1 MAGLSDLITNTST
14 QTTSMPSWYDTAQQN
29 IANQAGAAATAAP
42 APGQTVAQ
50 GAVNQLSGP
59 TNAFTTA
66 ANTAQNIAT
75 GAANPWITDAS
86 GSVTPNTGTA
96 LGGLFAAQ
104 NQQLQQMI
112 PNIVAD
118 PNAASIGSG
127 QFGSLRS
134 QTAANKAIADA
145 QANLF
150 AQQNQ
155 AALQNQQTGVTAAT
169 AAGGLTNEG
178 INQLMN
184 VGQYQQASPFTNASN
199 YGKVIGGL
207 QAPTSVTNRTQLSP
221 LNQVASL
228 ISAVG
233 GPTGT
238 GGILNQLGVKGGLSG
253 LIKGVGD
260 LFPKGTPST
269 NDTNLP
275 PITLPGGQVL
285 TPRGDGTYLNDKNE
299 IVNSDG
305 VIQTNTNPSDP
316 GTIIEDDEVFTG
328 GEDDEVFTG
337 GEDEFFPE

>member
-1 MAGLSDLITNTST
+1 
-14 QTTSMPSWYDTAQQN
+14 MPSWYDTAQQN

-50 GAVNQLSGP
+50 GAINQLSGP

-228 ISAVG
+228 LSAVG
-233 GPTGT
+233 GPTGE
-238 GGILNQLGVKGGLSG
+238 GGILKQLGIKGGLPE
-253 LIKGVGD
+253 LVKGVGSI
-260 LFPKGTPST
+260 FNKSPGSNSSVST
-269 NDTNLP
+269 VTGLP
-275 PITLPGGQVL
+275 IGIPGGATKQ
-285 TPRGDGTYLNDKNE
+285 TDGTYVDPGGTKY
-299 IVNSDG
+299 IVNDDG
-305 VIQTNTNPSDP
+305 TVTSYNPTDTTSTDTYDRSNPDNYDENTSNTYS
-316 GTIIEDDEVFTG
+316 G
-328 GEDDEVFTG
+328 
-337 GEDEFFPE
+337 FPE

>member
-50 GAVNQLSGP
+50 GAINQLSGP
-59 TNAFTTA
+59 GNAFTTA
-66 ANTAQNIAT
+66 AGTAQNIAT

-104 NQQLQQMI
+104 NQQLKQMI
-112 PNIVAD
+112 PNLTAEPD
-118 PNAASIGSG
+118 AASIGSG
-127 QFGSLRS
+127 QFGSLRG
-134 QTAANKAIADA
+134 QTAANKAIGDA

-155 AALQNQQTGVTAAT
+155 AALQNQSTGVQAAT

-178 INQLMN
+178 LNQLMS

-228 ISAVG
+228 LSAVG

-238 GGILNQLGVKGGLSG
+238 GGILGQLGFKDGLSG
-253 LIKGVGD
+253 LVKGIGD

-269 NDTNLP
+269 NETNLP
-275 PITLPGGQVL
+275 PIRLPSGQVL

-305 VIQTNTNPSDP
+305 VVQFGPVTPDP
-316 GTIIEDDEVFTG
+316 GVDTSKYPMSDEDADAFASSVVE
-328 GEDDEVFTG
+328 
-337 GEDEFFPE
+337 PN

>member
-1 MAGLSDLITNTST
+1 
-14 QTTSMPSWYDTAQQN
+14 MPSWYDTAQQN
-29 IANQAGAAATAAP
+29 IASQAGQIAGSAP

-184 VGQYQQASPFTNASN
+184 VGQYQQASPFTNISN
-199 YGKVIGGL
+199 YGKIVGGL
-207 QAPTSVTNRTQLSP
+207 QAPTTVSNRTQLSP

-228 ISAVG
+228 LSAVG
-233 GPTGT
+233 GPGGD
-238 GGILNQLGVKGGLSG
+238 GGILKQLGIKGGLPE
-253 LIKGVGD
+253 LVKGVGSI
-260 LFPKGTPST
+260 FGPGTPST
-269 NDTNLP
+269 NETNLP
-275 PITLPGGQVL
+275 SITTPGGQVL

-305 VIQTNTNPSDP
+305 VVQFDPVTPDP
-316 GTIIEDDEVFTG
+316 GVDTSNYPVSDEDADALYNSMTDEYQ
-328 GEDDEVFTG
+328 
-337 GEDEFFPE
+337 P